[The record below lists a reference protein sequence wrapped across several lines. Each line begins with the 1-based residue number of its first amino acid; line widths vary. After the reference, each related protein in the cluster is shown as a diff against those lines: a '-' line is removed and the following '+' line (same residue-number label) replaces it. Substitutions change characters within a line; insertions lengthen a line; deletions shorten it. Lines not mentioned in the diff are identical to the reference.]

1 MSREWQPAVTSLV
14 ESELDLAGAT
24 THRSAK
30 ENDMGIRITEKTIAR
45 GRGAVVKH
53 WVLAGLLGFGPLVGL
68 FLINLDD
75 ISNHPVL
82 NKALILSACII
93 LAGPAWG
100 FLSGHL
106 NWWLI
111 QRRKNPEQ

>member
-1 MSREWQPAVTSLV
+1 MRNWQFCRSSTS
-14 ESELDLAGAT
+14 
-24 THRSAK
+24 SAK
-30 ENDMGIRITEKTIAR
+30 ENDMGIRIIEKPIAI
-45 GRGAVVKH
+45 GRDAVVRH

-68 FLINLDD
+68 FLINSDD

-82 NKALILSACII
+82 NKTLIVAACIM

-106 NWWLI
+106 YWWWI
-111 QRRKNPEQ
+111 QRRKNSAERAVDGKPH